1 MVGRRARAGTAAG
14 IMARREILRLAG
26 GLAAA
31 AFLPGAPA
39 AAQTYSATS
48 ISQAAQRA
56 RRDVGLLGLRAD
68 NLLRHMVADGPAH
81 PAVAVRRF
89 RGEQARLARDLATI
103 FNKNVSEDDWL
114 LIVPTRE
121 LDFVLAMQ
129 PLGIRL
135 APSADMVE
143 AMLKRRLPQIDPM
156 AGDEAEDVLLTIV
169 FDALGLDRRVALFEQ
184 MRNDP
189 VLVGALKDAAA
200 AVKATR
206 YGLAVSELE
215 RVMRAMVA
223 PDSIKAVQENL
234 GKDAVLRLYN
244 ALIVRFVPFLGWTY
258 FNALLLATIYFNRD
272 TTATVLR

>member
-1 MVGRRARAGTAAG
+1 MVARRAQAGTAAAS
-14 IMARREILRLAG
+14 MARRELLCLAG
-26 GLAAA
+26 GLTAAA
-31 AFLPGAPA
+31 LLPRLA
-39 AAQTYSATS
+39 AAQTYTTTS
-48 ISQAAQRA
+48 ISQAAQQA

-68 NLLRHMVADGPAH
+68 NLLRHMAADGPAH

-135 APSADMVE
+135 APSADAVE
-143 AMLKRRLPQIDPM
+143 AALKQRLPQIEPL
-156 AGDEAEDVLLTIV
+156 AGDTADDVLLTIV
-169 FDALGLDRRVALFEQ
+169 FDALGIDRRIALFEQ

-189 VLVGALKDAAA
+189 VLAPALKDAAA
-200 AVKATR
+200 AVKAAR
-206 YGLAVSELE
+206 YGLAVFELE
-215 RVMRAMVA
+215 RVMRAMVQ
-223 PDSIKAVQENL
+223 PESIKAVDENL
-234 GKDAVLRLYN
+234 GKGAVLRLYN

-258 FNALLLATIYFNRD
+258 FNALLLATIYYNRD